1 MEVADGGEGVVAGGA
16 QLVAWQWDLEWCT
29 QLVLRLNRNQTVYSY
44 DKMHLRIIY
53 LDCLGTKTL
62 PAVTCF

>member
-29 QLVLRLNRNQTVYSY
+29 QLVLRPNRNQTVYSY
-44 DKMHLRIIY
+44 DKMHLRIT
-53 LDCLGTKTL
+53 GTFSKDFFSQR
-62 PAVTCF
+62 AVN

>member
-29 QLVLRLNRNQTVYSY
+29 QLVLRPNRNQTVYSY
-44 DKMHLRIIY
+44 DKMHLRIYTWIVWAQKP
-53 LDCLGTKTL
+53 CLQ
-62 PAVTCF
+62 